1 MTKNKVLLLVS
12 ILTAIIAGLLLVN
25 PRKETSIDKLNN
37 IRVSHVAAVSSG
49 DSSAP
54 QRADGIS
61 AQSEKIQNEFKRCFK
76 KDAKVESFE
85 SMKAALLQQKDYSA
99 PLLNEETFELET
111 ADKKNLVVQ
120 HIPQEENKNI
130 VRVFSINPAD
140 GLPDRIK
147 DFPNMA
153 ADVSLRLKGALS
165 LGSLKGKSSSTVQN
179 AYDGS
184 MLSLEEKD
192 NKIIRIHLITNN
204 FDFECKNQ
212 SCVCLTKE
220 Y

>member
-1 MTKNKVLLLVS
+1 MKKNHIFLLLC
-12 ILTAIIAGLLLVN
+12 AF
-25 PRKETSIDKLNN
+25 
-37 IRVSHVAAVSSG
+37 VAAVAAVVLLNSKKEVAVDKLKNIQLDRKSVVAAT
-49 DSSAP
+49 DIKTAIPSNELQSSA
-54 QRADGIS
+54 S
-61 AQSEKIQNEFKRCFK
+61 KIQIEFKKCFK
-76 KDAKVESFE
+76 KETKVENLE
-85 SMKAALLQQKDYSA
+85 NMKSTLLQQKDYSS
-99 PLLNEETFELET
+99 PVLNEENFELET

-120 HIPQEENKNI
+120 HIPQEENKNK
-130 VRVFSINPAD
+130 VRVFSINPTD

-147 DFPNMA
+147 DFPNVGA
-153 ADVSLRLKGALS
+153 EVSLRLKGALT
-165 LGSLKGKSSSTVQN
+165 LGTLKSKTSSTIQN

-192 NKIIRIHLITNN
+192 DKIVRIHLITTT